1 MSGHKYDGANRVDTA
16 EDRAQN
22 RKPGPSDSGSFGTAA
37 LRAEPDE
44 LKRTVRSIPVVAST
58 EDRGLDI
65 GRDRGGPAGLAD
77 TLGELAMSNGE
88 HESNLPLGLD
98 VGTSRIVVARTADK
112 AHPSQYESQ
121 LNAFITMPY
130 SKLAESLLERE
141 GVFHEVS
148 GGELVVAGNDA
159 QKFAEVF
166 HVETR
171 RPMFRG
177 VLNPQEPHSLA
188 VMRSIIGRLL
198 GKAGVAGRKVF
209 FSVPA
214 PCLDD
219 GDPAIAYHEA
229 SIRQILKQL
238 GFDGQAIQEGL
249 AVVFGEMSSSNYTGI
264 GISCGSGLCNVC
276 LAVLS
281 VPVISFAVPKAGDF
295 IDTQAAAVTGELAT
309 RIRVLKESNFAVN
322 GLSADLVQN
331 ALNVYYDDVIL
342 TLANA
347 LRSTISSTQRLPKL
361 DQSVPIVL
369 SGGTAIPKGFLK
381 RFTTALRAEDFPIK
395 ISDIRVS
402 EDPLHSTARGALMAA
417 LC

>member
-1 MSGHKYDGANRVDTA
+1 
-16 EDRAQN
+16 
-22 RKPGPSDSGSFGTAA
+22 
-37 LRAEPDE
+37 
-44 LKRTVRSIPVVAST
+44 VVAGT
-58 EDRGLDI
+58 EDRGVDI
-65 GRDRGGPAGLAD
+65 GRDRGGPPGMAD

-98 VGTSRIVVARTADK
+98 VGTSRIVVARSADK
-112 AHPSQYESQ
+112 THPSQYDSQ

-130 SKLAESLLERE
+130 TKLAESLLERE

-148 GGELVVAGNDA
+148 GGELVVTGNDA

-214 PCLDD
+214 PCLE

-229 SIRQILKQL
+229 SIRQILKGL
-238 GFDGQAIQEGL
+238 GFEGQAIQEGL

-309 RIRVLKESNFAVN
+309 RIRVQKESNFGVN
-322 GLSADLVQN
+322 GLTADLVQN

-342 TLANA
+342 TLANT

-395 ISDIRVS
+395 ISEIRVS

>member
-1 MSGHKYDGANRVDTA
+1 
-16 EDRAQN
+16 
-22 RKPGPSDSGSFGTAA
+22 
-37 LRAEPDE
+37 
-44 LKRTVRSIPVVAST
+44 
-58 EDRGLDI
+58 
-65 GRDRGGPAGLAD
+65 
-77 TLGELAMSNGE
+77 
-88 HESNLPLGLD
+88 
-98 VGTSRIVVARTADK
+98 
-112 AHPSQYESQ
+112 
-121 LNAFITMPY
+121 
-130 SKLAESLLERE
+130 
-141 GVFHEVS
+141 
-148 GGELVVAGNDA
+148 
-159 QKFAEVF
+159 
-166 HVETR
+166 
-171 RPMFRG
+171 
-177 VLNPQEPHSLA
+177 
-188 VMRSIIGRLL
+188 
-198 GKAGVAGRKVF
+198 
-209 FSVPA
+209 
-214 PCLDD
+214 
-219 GDPAIAYHEA
+219 
-229 SIRQILKQL
+229 
-238 GFDGQAIQEGL
+238 
-249 AVVFGEMSSSNYTGI
+249 MSSSNYTGI

-309 RIRVLKESNFAVN
+309 RIRVLKESKFAVN

-395 ISDIRVS
+395 ISEIRVS